1 MNTDTD
7 ISDSGFVDP
16 DSVSFE
22 WSDIT
27 LMQARQHS
35 VLYRAKRYGRWF
47 VLKTLPA
54 EQQSLTD
61 CRLVQEREFRLGV
74 QLVHPNIV
82 ATYSLEEV
90 DGVGRCLVLEA
101 VDGVTLAQ
109 WLKDHPCK
117 HARQR
122 AVEQLLD
129 AVEYLH
135 GHQLVHRDLKP
146 SNILITRNGNNLK
159 LIDFGLSSTDDIVA
173 ATPNDIQEDL
183 VRLADLLALFDLPA
197 QRTIIAHC
205 KQRQYANICALRRA
219 MERHLCLR
227 HRIPIVALVA
237 ALAVAV
243 CAMGWK
249 MHQQS
254 TSERRAQERREAM
267 LADVNA
273 VCDRESERLLTIA
286 DDEKYREFATAK
298 FFLNCRSV
306 ILRDS
311 LGKVY
316 PTSDAVLNSLCFST
330 FDNRFNALQMQFAE
344 HVKSFPSM
352 LEAYKNGEIS
362 ATEYARLSKELSE
375 LYNQPSASEK

>member
-1 MNTDTD
+1 MNTDPD

-27 LMQARQHS
+27 LMQARAHS

-61 CRLVQEREFRLGV
+61 CRLVQEREFSLGV

-90 DGVGRCLVLEA
+90 EGIGRCLVLEA

-109 WLKDHPCK
+109 WLSAHPCK

-173 ATPNDIQEDL
+173 ATPNDIQDDL

-197 QRTIIAHC
+197 QRIVIARC
-205 KQRQYANICALRRA
+205 KQRQYANICALRRS

-237 ALAVAV
+237 TMAVALCV
-243 CAMGWK
+243 MGWK

-254 TSERRAQERREAM
+254 TTERQAQERQEAM

-273 VCDRESERLLTIA
+273 VCDVESERLLAIA
-286 DDEKYREFATAK
+286 DAEKYSEFATAK
-298 FFLNCRSV
+298 FFLNSRFA

-316 PTSDAVLNSLCFST
+316 PPENAVLNSLCFST

-352 LEAYKNGEIS
+352 YEAYKNGEIS
-362 ATEYARLSKELSE
+362 AAEYARLSKEFSD
-375 LYNQPSASEK
+375 LYER

>member
-1 MNTDTD
+1 MNTDLD

-27 LMQARQHS
+27 LMQARAHS

-47 VLKTLPA
+47 VLKTLPV

-61 CRLVQEREFRLGV
+61 CRLVQEREFSLGV

-90 DGVGRCLVLEA
+90 EGIGRCLVLEA
-101 VDGVTLAQ
+101 VDGVTLVQ
-109 WLKDHPCK
+109 WLSAHSCK

-146 SNILITRNGNNLK
+146 SNILITHNGNNLK

-173 ATPNDIQEDL
+173 ATPNDIQDDL

-197 QRTIIAHC
+197 QRTVIARC
-205 KQRQYANICALRRA
+205 KQHQYANICALRRA

-237 ALAVAV
+237 AMAVALCV
-243 CAMGWK
+243 MGWK
-249 MHQQS
+249 MRQQL
-254 TSERRAQERREAM
+254 TTERQAQERQEAM
-267 LADVNA
+267 LADVNS
-273 VCDRESERLLTIA
+273 VCDVESERLLTIA
-286 DDEKYREFATAK
+286 DAEKYSEFATAK
-298 FFLNCRSV
+298 FFLNSRFA

-316 PTSDAVLNSLCFST
+316 PPEDAVLNSLCFST

-352 LEAYKNGEIS
+352 YEAYKNGEIFP
-362 ATEYARLSKELSE
+362 AEYARLSKEFSD
-375 LYNQPSASEK
+375 LYER